1 MRIAL
6 TNPPKITDDGDI
18 SIPASVDGKNDQI
31 EMSRHD
37 AEQLAEALLRHFA
50 NDDKISGGSNGAT

>member
-1 MRIAL
+1 
-6 TNPPKITDDGDI
+6 
-18 SIPASVDGKNDQI
+18 
-31 EMSRHD
+31 MSRHD